1 MICSAI
7 SLFTGQAHS
16 RILLKVVFRE
26 LNGFFPCYAIESEIL
41 IGFIRNFLFD
51 FCKFN

>member
-7 SLFTGQAHS
+7 ALFTGLAHE

-26 LNGFFPCYAIESEIL
+26 LNGFFPCYAIELDIL
-41 IGFIRNFLFD
+41 IDIFL
-51 FCKFN
+51 